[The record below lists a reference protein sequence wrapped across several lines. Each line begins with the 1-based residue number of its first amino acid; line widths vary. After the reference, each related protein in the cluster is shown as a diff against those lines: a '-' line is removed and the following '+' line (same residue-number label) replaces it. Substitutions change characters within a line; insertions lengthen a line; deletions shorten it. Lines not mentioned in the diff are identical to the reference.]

1 MCIYLYA
8 YIPAETIDLIYLYNK
23 LSYMLI
29 CLYAYMLICLYTYIL
44 IFLNAYLLHQLE
56 SPERKSLKPAGEPVL
71 WSELRSWDHT
81 LSWKIGS
88 GSGQQ
93 ALDPAKL
100 MCLYAYML
108 ICLNI

>member
-1 MCIYLYA
+1 MY
-8 YIPAETIDLIYLYNK
+8 
-23 LSYMLI
+23 
-29 CLYAYMLICLYTYIL
+29 LYTYIL
-44 IFLNAYLLHQLE
+44 KCVFASSTRE
-56 SPERKSLKPAGEPVL
+56 GPERKSIKPAGEPVL

-100 MCLYAYML
+100 MCLYACML
-108 ICLNI
+108 ICLYA